1 MTRIHEGL
9 PQKDFEKPASVE
21 KLSICAISGLL
32 PRAGCPVTTEYFD
45 VGTMPTE
52 YCEEHFYD
60 ESSYDY
66 DTSDQTDSSSTDTSD
81 AENTDTSD
89 AENTDT
95 SDDSTDGTENTD
107 DTDGDN
113 TGDYDNTGDTDDGG
127 DDSQYQIDY

>member
-89 AENTDT
+89 
-95 SDDSTDGTENTD
+95 DSTDSTENTD
-107 DTDGDN
+107 GTDGGD
-113 TGDYDNTGDTDDGG
+113 TGDYDNTGDTGDTDDNGG

>member
-66 DTSDQTDSSSTDTSD
+66 DTSDQTNSSS
-81 AENTDTSD
+81 TDTSD

-95 SDDSTDGTENTD
+95 SDDSTDGTENTHG
-107 DTDGDN
+107 TDGDN
-113 TGDYDNTGDTDDGG
+113 NTSEDDNTGNTGDDD

>member
-66 DTSDQTDSSSTDTSD
+66 DTSDQTNSSS
-81 AENTDTSD
+81 TDTSD

-107 DTDGDN
+107 GTDGDN
-113 TGDYDNTGDTDDGG
+113 NTSEDDNTGNTGDDD